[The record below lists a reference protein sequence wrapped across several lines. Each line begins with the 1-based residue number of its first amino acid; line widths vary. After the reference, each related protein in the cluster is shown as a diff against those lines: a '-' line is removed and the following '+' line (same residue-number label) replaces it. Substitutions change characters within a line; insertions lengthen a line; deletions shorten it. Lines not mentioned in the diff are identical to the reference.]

1 MDNMDN
7 YKKVSQEQVF
17 KTPRM
22 EGLKVSYVDEQ
33 GNPVLTHT
41 IIHSKPSV
49 AVIIRNE
56 GKIAFIRQFRST
68 TGKYYIELPAG
79 LLEEGET
86 EKMAATRESE
96 EEAGLVIGNVEVLVK
111 GPSLLDPSK
120 SDENYGVVV
129 ADMIS
134 NKKRYLDE
142 MEIISNHIIWLEED
156 FVFKKLCEQL
166 YEGKNFYE
174 DLFLSGHSVYAIM
187 AYKMRK

>member
-1 MDNMDN
+1 M
-7 YKKVSQEQVF
+7 KRVTTESLW

-22 EGLKVSYVDEQ
+22 EGQKVQYADEN
-33 GNPVLTHT
+33 GCVVLTHT

-49 AVIIRNE
+49 AVIVRHE
-56 GKIAFIRQFRST
+56 GRIAFIKQFRST
-68 TGKYYIELPAG
+68 TGEFYLELPAG
-79 LLEEGET
+79 LIEEGET

-134 NKKRYLDE
+134 NKKRHLDE

-156 FVFKKLCEQL
+156 FVFKKLREQL
-166 YEGKNFYE
+166 FDGKKFYE
-174 DLFLSGHSVYAIM
+174 DMFLSGHSLYAIM

>member
-1 MDNMDN
+1 MDN
-7 YKKVSQEQVF
+7 YKVSQEQVF

-22 EGLKVSYVDEQ
+22 EGLKVTYVDEQ
-33 GNPVLTHT
+33 GNIVLTHT
-41 IIHSKPSV
+41 VIHSKPSV
-49 AVIIRNE
+49 AVIVKNN
-56 GKIAFIRQFRST
+56 GKIAFIKQFRST
-68 TGKYYIELPAG
+68 TGQWYIEVPAG
-79 LLEEGET
+79 LIEDGET

-134 NKKRYLDE
+134 NKKRHLDE

-166 YEGKNFYE
+166 FEGKAFYE
-174 DLFLSGHSVYAIM
+174 DLFLSGHSLYALM

>member
-1 MDNMDN
+1 MDN
-7 YKKVSQEQVF
+7 YKKVRQEQVF

-79 LLEEGET
+79 LIEEGET
-86 EKMAATRESE
+86 EEMAAIRETE
-96 EEAGLVIGNVEVLVK
+96 EETGVVVGNVKVLVK

-120 SDENYGVVV
+120 SDENYGVIV
-129 ADMIS
+129 ADMIG
-134 NKKRYLDE
+134 NKKRHLDE
-142 MEIISNHIIWLEED
+142 MEKIDDQIIWLEED

-166 YEGKNFYE
+166 FEGKAFYE
-174 DLFLSGHSVYAIM
+174 DLFLSGHSLYALM
-187 AYKMRK
+187 AYKIYLRK

>member
-1 MDNMDN
+1 MD
-7 YKKVSQEQVF
+7 YKKVRQEQVF

-22 EGLKVSYVDEQ
+22 EGLKVTYVDEQ
-33 GNPVLTHT
+33 GNIVLTHT
-41 IIHSKPSV
+41 VIHSKPSV
-49 AVIIRNE
+49 AVIVKNN
-56 GKIAFIRQFRST
+56 GKIAFIKQFRST
-68 TGKYYIELPAG
+68 TGQWYIEVPAG
-79 LLEEGET
+79 LIEDGET

-134 NKKRYLDE
+134 NKKRHLDE

>member
-1 MDNMDN
+1 MDN
-7 YKKVSQEQVF
+7 YKKVSQEQIF

-22 EGLKVSYVDEQ
+22 EGQKVQYADEN
-33 GNPVLTHT
+33 GCVVLTHT

-68 TGKYYIELPAG
+68 TGKYHIELPAG

-134 NKKRYLDE
+134 NKKRHLDE

-166 YEGKNFYE
+166 FEGKAFYE
-174 DLFLSGHSVYAIM
+174 DLFLSGHSLYALM
-187 AYKMRK
+187 AYKIYLRK

>member
-1 MDNMDN
+1 MDN

-41 IIHSKPSV
+41 IIHSKPSI

-56 GKIAFIRQFRST
+56 GKIAFISQFRST

-79 LLEEGET
+79 LIEEGET
-86 EKMAATRESE
+86 EETAAIRETE
-96 EEAGLVIGNVEVLVK
+96 EETGVVVGDVKVLVK

-120 SDENYGVVV
+120 SDENYGVIV
-129 ADMIS
+129 ADMIG
-134 NKKRYLDE
+134 NKKRHLDE
-142 MEIISNHIIWLEED
+142 MEKIDDQIIWLEED

-166 YEGKNFYE
+166 FEGKAFYE
-174 DLFLSGHSVYAIM
+174 DLFLSGHSLYALM
-187 AYKMRK
+187 AYKIYLRK

>member
-1 MDNMDN
+1 ME
-7 YKKVSQEQVF
+7 YTKIRQERVF
-17 KTPRM
+17 ATPRM
-22 EGLKVSYVDEQ
+22 EGQKVQYADEN
-33 GNPVLTHT
+33 GCVVLTHT

-134 NKKRYLDE
+134 NKKRHLDE
-142 MEIISNHIIWLEED
+142 MEKIDDQIIWLKED
-156 FVFKKLCEQL
+156 FVFKRLREQL
-166 YEGKNFYE
+166 FDGKKFYE
-174 DLFLSGHSVYAIM
+174 DMFLSGHSLYALM

>member
-1 MDNMDN
+1 M
-7 YKKVSQEQVF
+7 KRVTKESLW

-22 EGLKVSYVDEQ
+22 EGQKVQYADEN
-33 GNPVLTHT
+33 GCVVLTHT
-41 IIHSKPSV
+41 IIHSNPSV
-49 AVIIRNE
+49 AVIVRHE
-56 GKIAFIRQFRST
+56 GKIAFIKQFRST
-68 TGKYYIELPAG
+68 TGEFYLELPAG

-134 NKKRYLDE
+134 NKKRHLDE

-156 FVFKKLCEQL
+156 FVFKKLREQL
-166 YEGKNFYE
+166 FDGKKFYE
-174 DLFLSGHSVYAIM
+174 DMFLSGHSLYALM

>member
-1 MDNMDN
+1 MD
-7 YKKVSQEQVF
+7 YKKVRQEQVF

-79 LLEEGET
+79 LIEEGET
-86 EKMAATRESE
+86 EEMAAIRETE
-96 EEAGLVIGNVEVLVK
+96 EETGVVVGNVKVLVK

-120 SDENYGVVV
+120 SDENYGVIV
-129 ADMIS
+129 ADMIG
-134 NKKRYLDE
+134 NKKRHLDE
-142 MEIISNHIIWLEED
+142 MEKIDDQIIWLEED

-166 YEGKNFYE
+166 FEGKAFYE
-174 DLFLSGHSVYAIM
+174 DLFLSGHSLYALM
-187 AYKMRK
+187 AYKIYLRK

>member
-1 MDNMDN
+1 MDN
-7 YKKVSQEQVF
+7 YRKVSQEQIF

-22 EGLKVSYVDEQ
+22 EGQKVQYADEN
-33 GNPVLTHT
+33 GCVVLTHT

-134 NKKRYLDE
+134 NKKRHLDE

-166 YEGKNFYE
+166 FEGKAFYE
-174 DLFLSGHSVYAIM
+174 DLFLSGHSLYALM
-187 AYKMRK
+187 AYKIYLRK

>member
-1 MDNMDN
+1 MDN
-7 YKKVSQEQVF
+7 YKKVSQDQIF

-22 EGLKVSYVDEQ
+22 EGQKVQYADEN
-33 GNPVLTHT
+33 GCVVLTHT

-134 NKKRYLDE
+134 NKKRHLDE

-166 YEGKNFYE
+166 FEGKAFYE
-174 DLFLSGHSVYAIM
+174 DLFLSGHSLYALM
-187 AYKMRK
+187 AYKIYLRK

>member
-1 MDNMDN
+1 MDN
-7 YKKVSQEQVF
+7 YKKVSQEQMF

-22 EGLKVSYVDEQ
+22 EGQKVQYADEN
-33 GNPVLTHT
+33 GCVVLTHT

-134 NKKRYLDE
+134 NKKRHLDE

-166 YEGKNFYE
+166 FEGKAFYE
-174 DLFLSGHSVYAIM
+174 DLFLSGHSLYALM
-187 AYKMRK
+187 AYKIYLRK

>member
-1 MDNMDN
+1 ME
-7 YKKVSQEQVF
+7 YTKIRQERVF
-17 KTPRM
+17 VTPRM
-22 EGLKVSYVDEQ
+22 EGQKVQYADEN
-33 GNPVLTHT
+33 GCVVLTHT

-134 NKKRYLDE
+134 NKKRHLDE
-142 MEIISNHIIWLEED
+142 MEKIDDQIIWLKED
-156 FVFKKLCEQL
+156 FVFKRLREQL
-166 YEGKNFYE
+166 FDGKKFYE
-174 DLFLSGHSVYAIM
+174 DMFLSGHSLYALM

>member
-1 MDNMDN
+1 MDN
-7 YKKVSQEQVF
+7 YKKVSQEQIF

-22 EGLKVSYVDEQ
+22 EGQKVQYADEN
-33 GNPVLTHT
+33 GCVVLTHT

-134 NKKRYLDE
+134 NKKRHLDE

-166 YEGKNFYE
+166 FEGKVFYE
-174 DLFLSGHSVYAIM
+174 DMFLSGHSLYALM

>member
-1 MDNMDN
+1 MDN

-41 IIHSKPSV
+41 IIHSKPSI

-56 GKIAFIRQFRST
+56 GKIAFISQFRST

-79 LLEEGET
+79 LIEEGET
-86 EKMAATRESE
+86 EEMAAIRETE
-96 EEAGLVIGNVEVLVK
+96 EETGVVVGDVKVLVK

-120 SDENYGVVV
+120 SDENYGVIV
-129 ADMIS
+129 ADMIG
-134 NKKRYLDE
+134 NKKRHLDE
-142 MEIISNHIIWLEED
+142 MEKIDDQIIWLEED

-166 YEGKNFYE
+166 FEGKAFYE
-174 DLFLSGHSVYAIM
+174 DLFLSGHSLYALM
-187 AYKMRK
+187 AYKIYLRK

>member
-1 MDNMDN
+1 MDN
-7 YKKVSQEQVF
+7 YKKVSQEQIF

-22 EGLKVSYVDEQ
+22 EGQKVQYADEN
-33 GNPVLTHT
+33 GCVVLTHT

-68 TGKYYIELPAG
+68 TGKYYMELPAG

-134 NKKRYLDE
+134 NKKRHLDE

-166 YEGKNFYE
+166 FEGKAFYE
-174 DLFLSGHSVYAIM
+174 DLFLSGHSLYALM
-187 AYKMRK
+187 AYKIYLRK

>member
-1 MDNMDN
+1 MDN
-7 YKKVSQEQVF
+7 YKKVSQKKVF

-79 LLEEGET
+79 LIEEGET
-86 EKMAATRESE
+86 EEMAAIRETE
-96 EEAGLVIGNVEVLVK
+96 EETGVVVGNVKVLVK

-120 SDENYGVVV
+120 SDENYGVIV
-129 ADMIS
+129 ADMIG
-134 NKKRYLDE
+134 NKKRHLDE
-142 MEIISNHIIWLEED
+142 MEKIDDQIIWLEED

-166 YEGKNFYE
+166 FEGKAFYE
-174 DLFLSGHSVYAIM
+174 DLFLSGHSLYALM
-187 AYKMRK
+187 AYKIYLRK